1 MLQISKAF
9 VIYLKFIG
17 CLTDLFI
24 RSTLAFIVDFLCPGT
39 AQDSGVTR

>member
-9 VIYLKFIG
+9 VIYLKLIG
-17 CLTDLFI
+17 WLTDLFI